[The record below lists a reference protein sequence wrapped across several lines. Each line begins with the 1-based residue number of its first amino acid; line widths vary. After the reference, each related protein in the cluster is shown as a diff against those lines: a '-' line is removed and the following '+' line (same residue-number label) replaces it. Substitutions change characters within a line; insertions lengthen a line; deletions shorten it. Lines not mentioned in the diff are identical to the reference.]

1 MNYSDRLK
9 NTYLPLA
16 FAVILSLNGLL
27 AVFSAL
33 IPIIKGVFIPE
44 IAEVTER
51 YTLRPGDH
59 INCGLQILLGYAL
72 IILGKGLYY
81 RKRKTWYYSVILLAV
96 MIASNVWISS
106 HFNEITIAYIAVILL
121 LLASYRIFNVRSQPD
136 RFSYY
141 QILVFIS
148 VLLSFLYGI
157 VGSYLI
163 KDQFNGLKTWVDS
176 VYFTLITYSTI
187 GYGDI
192 TPITQTARIFVTT
205 MVLLGLGTFAT
216 ALTVVVLPVIED
228 KMQKVLKIVKGV
240 RKMNNHVVL
249 CGYSTLTRVLIRKL
263 VARNIP
269 FIIIDEVDRSHPVA
283 EKFGYA
289 VIVGK
294 GTDSDVLGKASLSG
308 ADAVIS
314 LYDDDADNILT
325 GITVNEVLKGKK
337 KPPHIILRIENEDN
351 VAKALSIGATQVISP
366 SLLAA
371 QGIIEQSFESS
382 K

>member
-1 MNYSDRLK
+1 MNYSAKLK

-148 VLLSFLYGI
+148 VVFSFLYGI

-163 KDQFNGLKTWVDS
+163 KDQFNGLKTWGDS

-192 TPITQTARIFVTT
+192 TPITQTARIFVST

-216 ALTVVVLPVIED
+216 ALTVVVLPVIEN

-240 RKMNNHVVL
+240 RKMKNHAVL
-249 CGYSTLTRVLIRKL
+249 CGYNTLTRGLIEKL

-269 FIIIDEVDRSHPVA
+269 FVIIDNVNQDHPVA
-283 EKFGYA
+283 DKLGYTVVA
-289 VIVGK
+289 GK
-294 GTDSDVLGKASLSG
+294 ATDSDILKQ
-308 ADAVIS
+308 ADLAEAVAVIS
-314 LYDDDADNILT
+314 LYDNDAENILT
-325 GITVNEVLKGKK
+325 GITVNEISKEGKK
-337 KPPHIILRIENEDN
+337 PKSIILRIENEDN
-351 VAKALSIGATQVISP
+351 IPKALSIGATQVISP
-366 SLLAA
+366 SRLVAE
-371 QGIIEQSFESS
+371 GIIEQSF

>member
-1 MNYSDRLK
+1 MNYSSKFK

-16 FAVILSLNGLL
+16 FAIILSFNGLL
-27 AVFSAL
+27 AVFSAIL
-33 IPIIKGVFIPE
+33 PIIKGVFIPE
-44 IAEVTER
+44 ISEVTQH

-81 RKRKTWYYSVILLAV
+81 RKRKTWYFSVILLV
-96 MIASNVWISS
+96 LMIASNVWISS
-106 HFNEITIAYIAVILL
+106 HFNEITIAYIVVVLL
-121 LLASYRIFNVRSQPD
+121 LLASYRIFNVKSQPN

-148 VLLSFLYGI
+148 VALSFLYGI

-163 KDQFNGLKTWVDS
+163 KDQFNGLKTWGDS

-205 MVLLGLGTFAT
+205 MVLIGLGTFAT

-249 CGYSTLTRVLIRKL
+249 CGYTTLTKVLIQKLATRK
-263 VARNIP
+263 IP
-269 FIIIDEVDRSHPVA
+269 FIIIDNVDRSHPVA
-283 EKFGYA
+283 EKLGYN
-289 VIVGK
+289 VVVGN
-294 GTDSDVLGKASLSG
+294 GTDSDILKDASISE

-314 LYDDDADNILT
+314 LYESDADNILT
-325 GITVNEVLKGKK
+325 GITVNEVLKGKN
-337 KPPHIILRIENEDN
+337 KPKSIILRIENEDN
-351 VAKALSIGATQVISP
+351 IAKALSIGATQVISP

-371 QGIIEQSFESS
+371 DGILEKSF
-382 K
+382 